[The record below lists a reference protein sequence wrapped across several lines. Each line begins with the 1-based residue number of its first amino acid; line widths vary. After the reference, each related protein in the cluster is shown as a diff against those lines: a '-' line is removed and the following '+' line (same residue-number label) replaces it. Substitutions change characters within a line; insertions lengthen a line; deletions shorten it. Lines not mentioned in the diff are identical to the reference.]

1 MKKEKQN
8 IVQEPIADYEKAEM
22 DLLRNALKHSY
33 TERFF
38 IMTRLM
44 KMDIMLRNAKITHQ
58 PDLKSDNK

>member
-1 MKKEKQN
+1 MEEKNLNTVKE
-8 IVQEPIADYEKAEM
+8 PAADYEKAEL

-44 KMDIMLRNAKITHQ
+44 KMDIMFRNAKITHQ
-58 PDLKSDNK
+58 PDAKSDSK